1 MSVQEKF
8 IESSKAEPSH
18 GKLSPLQ
25 KAALA
30 VKELR
35 ARLDAVEGA
44 QHEPVAIVGMA
55 CRFPQADGLEA
66 YWRLLVEGR
75 DAIGEVPAARW
86 DLERFFDANPN
97 APGKINTRYGGFLD
111 GVDRFDAAFFG
122 ISPRE
127 AECLDPQ
134 QRLLLELAWHALED
148 AGQPPAALRGSRTGV
163 FVGITQMDYG
173 VMQLGGALEDIQAY
187 TGTGNGMCFAA
198 GRLAYVLGLHGP
210 AFSVDTA
217 CSSSMVALHQAC
229 QALRNR
235 ECDAALVAG
244 AQLNLTPQMQIF
256 LSKTQSFSSDGRC
269 RTFDES
275 ANGFVLGEGVG
286 VLVLRR
292 LGAGSFSDPLQ
303 SLRRQARG
311 DWAGH
316 GV

>member
-1 MSVQEKF
+1 M
-8 IESSKAEPSH
+8 
-18 GKLSPLQ
+18 
-25 KAALA
+25 
-30 VKELR
+30 
-35 ARLDAVEGA
+35 
-44 QHEPVAIVGMA
+44 
-55 CRFPQADGLEA
+55 
-66 YWRLLVEGR
+66 
-75 DAIGEVPAARW
+75 
-86 DLERFFDANPN
+86 
-97 APGKINTRYGGFLD
+97 
-111 GVDRFDAAFFG
+111 
-122 ISPRE
+122 
-127 AECLDPQ
+127 
-134 QRLLLELAWHALED
+134 LELAWHALED

-292 LGAGSFSDPLQ
+292 LGDAQNQGDSVRAVIRSSGINHDGPASGLTVPSESAQ
-303 SLRRQARG
+303 EALLRSVYERG
-311 DWAGH
+311 RITPEDIDYIEAH
-316 GV
+316 GTATQ